1 MARLWL
7 SAETKTCNGKNE
19 SKTKKKLQGL
29 KIRATIFEGILN
41 IFWPNNNKNKS
52 KQIADANKVQI
63 QNLNEDWIWNTQQE
77 RINSEG
83 HEIENK
89 KDAKF
94 YHFKHVISKVT
105 LTFLP
110 LQKSMKDSCKSSR

>member
-1 MARLWL
+1 MVN
-7 SAETKTCNGKNE
+7 KK
-19 SKTKKKLQGL
+19 KTKKKLQGL

-83 HEIENK
+83 HGI
-89 KDAKF
+89 
-94 YHFKHVISKVT
+94 
-105 LTFLP
+105 
-110 LQKSMKDSCKSSR
+110 

>member
-1 MARLWL
+1 MPTPAIVQRD
-7 SAETKTCNGKNE
+7 TKQIMQQQTLHNDE

-83 HEIENK
+83 HGI
-89 KDAKF
+89 
-94 YHFKHVISKVT
+94 
-105 LTFLP
+105 
-110 LQKSMKDSCKSSR
+110 